1 MQNDNNLLPQQRA
14 VWLWWVLGGLSLLC
28 LLLQTQGLHRLA
40 IWHSSA
46 ILDGQ
51 WWRLITGHFTHSNAA
66 HLLMNIA
73 SLWLISLLFR
83 PTALLLMALSLS
95 ISLLI
100 GVGLL
105 VTDIRHYVGLSGV
118 LHALFAFFAL
128 AEWRANKAQGGW
140 LLALLVAKLWLEQ
153 HDGNPMEMN
162 ALIAASVA
170 TQAHLLGALVGGLVG
185 LACVA
190 YRRFT
195 AAPC

>member
-1 MQNDNNLLPQQRA
+1 MQNDNNLLLQQGA
-14 VWLWWVLGGLSLLC
+14 AWLWWVLGGVSLLC
-28 LLLQTQGLHRLA
+28 LLLQTQGLQRLA

-66 HLLMNIA
+66 HLLMNLV

-83 PTALLLMALSLS
+83 PTAMLLIVLSLFA
-95 ISLLI
+95 SLLI

-105 VTDIRHYVGLSGV
+105 ATDIQHYVGLSGV

-128 AEWRANKAQGGW
+128 GEWRENNAQGGW

-153 HDGNPMEMN
+153 RDGNPMEMN

-170 TQAHLLGALVGGLVG
+170 TQAHLLGALVGGLIG
-185 LACVA
+185 LACLA
-190 YRRFT
+190 CRRLT